1 MMFRKAAYAGYGK
14 FYQSD
19 KKILEN
25 ELQQMVRPAENRQK
39 VLGLLAPHA
48 GYVYSGACAGQ
59 GYGRVVLSETVI
71 ILGVNHRGGPGLA
84 VDGNDYWETPLGNVE
99 VNSELRSRL
108 LGASGLFRLDSE
120 AGRLEHSL
128 EVQVPFI
135 QYASPGSRILPI
147 VVAAYRLEDLLAA
160 GREIAAL
167 FKENRN
173 LMMVA
178 SSDMSHYIAAARAR
192 ELDFMAIERMLHLDA
207 EGLYDTVRDNNISM
221 CGVAPAVIM
230 LSAARAAGASRAE
243 LVCYTHSGEVTGDM
257 DEVVGYASLIVF

>member
-1 MMFRKAAYAGYGK
+1 MFRKTVVAGQ
-14 FYQSD
+14 FYPAD
-19 KKILEN
+19 KKVLES
-25 ELQQMVRPAENRQK
+25 ELQQMLQPAAGRQK

-71 ILGVNHRGGPGLA
+71 VLGVNHRGAGAPLA
-84 VDGNDYWETPLGNVE
+84 VDGHDYWEMPMGNVE

-108 LGASGLFRLDSE
+108 LAGSALFSLDSE

-147 VVAAYRLEDLLAA
+147 TVAVHRLDELLAA
-160 GREIAAL
+160 GQEIARL
-167 FKENRN
+167 FASNAS

-178 SSDMSHYIAAARAR
+178 SSDMSHYISAAKARD
-192 ELDFMAIERMLHLDA
+192 LDFKAIDKILQLDA
-207 EGLYDTVRDNNISM
+207 EGLYHTVRDNRISM

-230 LSAARAAGASRAE
+230 ISAACAAGATRAE
-243 LVCYTHSGEVTGDM
+243 LVCYTHSGAVSGDLE
-257 DEVVGYASLIVF
+257 EVVGYASVIVY